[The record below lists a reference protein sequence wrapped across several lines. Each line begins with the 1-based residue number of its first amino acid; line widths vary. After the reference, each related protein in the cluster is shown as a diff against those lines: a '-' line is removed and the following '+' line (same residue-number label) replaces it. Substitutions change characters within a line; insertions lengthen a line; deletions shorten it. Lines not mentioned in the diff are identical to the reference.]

1 MCKFMK
7 SAQNQGRYMVKKA
20 ENAKK
25 MCILLKNHRAY
36 DTIIAENVRK
46 NARQKR
52 AKRRVNGKIILQTPG
67 RLGR

>member
-1 MCKFMK
+1 
-7 SAQNQGRYMVKKA
+7 MVKKA